1 MGAEA
6 VTQAMSTRLLFVTLL
21 AVGATI
27 SSAHNSSAAS
37 STVYIIRHGEKTWGG
52 GCLNIEGQERANNL
66 PNVFNGKASSS
77 HQTFETPTAL
87 FANNYDAQPEC
98 ERCWLT
104 VSSISRALRIPIDFD
119 HGYPSLS
126 VEIQGLQTQ
135 SAMRQRLIEPYWS
148 RGNTSTFNT

>member
-1 MGAEA
+1 MRTLAGAA
-6 VTQAMSTRLLFVTLL
+6 AALFVVSV
-21 AVGATI
+21 AAGPRGA
-27 SSAHNSSAAS
+27 SAFGGEKN

-52 GCLNIEGQERANNL
+52 GCLNIQGQERANNI

-104 VSSISRALRIPIDFD
+104 VSSIS
-119 HGYPSLS
+119 
-126 VEIQGLQTQ
+126 
-135 SAMRQRLIEPYWS
+135 
-148 RGNTSTFNT
+148 

>member
-1 MGAEA
+1 MGEG
-6 VTQAMSTRLLFVTLL
+6 VTQAMSTRLLFATLL

-66 PNVFNGKASSS
+66 PNVFNGKTASS

-98 ERCWLT
+98 GSFSVLWPVLNYDAAFV
-104 VSSISRALRIPIDFD
+104 VSSAALC
-119 HGYPSLS
+119 
-126 VEIQGLQTQ
+126 
-135 SAMRQRLIEPYWS
+135 A
-148 RGNTSTFNT
+148 